1 MRRFAFVGLAIAA
14 LSLASCRVTS
24 GGLTNP
30 ATAGGVGAVLDAV
43 GAKAPA
49 PLVVTLIDEKSVLIA
64 LESADVIATGVDQLV
79 AAGFVV
85 PGSPRALTIKTGL
98 IALRSFLT
106 AASAAQKAGN
116 ADTYAEA
123 MTEAAKAFRSV
134 AGALNST

>member
-1 MRRFAFVGLAIAA
+1 MRQFLNMGLAIAA
-14 LSLASCRVTS
+14 SMLVAGCGVTGTLTDPAS
-24 GGLTNP
+24 
-30 ATAGGVGAVLDAV
+30 AGGVGAVLDAA

-49 PLVVTLIDEKSVLIA
+49 PLVVTLIDEKGVLIA

-85 PGSPRALTIKTGL
+85 PGSPRALTIKAGL